1 MVSKHSLKPNIIKLL
16 VNSAVRSSV
25 AYLPQ
30 DLYIFCLT
38 TK

>member
-1 MVSKHSLKPNIIKLL
+1 MVSKYSLKPNIIKPLI
-16 VNSAVRSSV
+16 NSAVRSPV
-25 AYLPQ
+25 AYPLQ